1 MNHWGIGILLVIL
14 AVFSLLAG
22 CNGLSPTTDGK
33 NLPMTVAV
41 PTTVIPISNPTPAL
55 PAQPA
60 TTNVTIP
67 PTAAPPGKFLIFFP
81 WTKGEQWEFVTGF
94 HDEGAMDFVNVNAK
108 KVAVIAVADGT
119 VLFSDYSH
127 PDDFNTYKRDRPGS
141 TIPDMG
147 NFVILKHG
155 PDIYTVY
162 MHFLHED
169 PAPVTPGQA
178 VRAGT
183 RIGWQGNTGWSHGA
197 HLHFAVVDVQIF
209 PSPSFIEKPK
219 ESWGFIELNGSNAV
233 VLNARYISQN
243 AVTPSPV

>member
-1 MNHWGIGILLVIL
+1 MNHRIIGILLVIV
-14 AVFSLLAG
+14 AFFSLLSG
-22 CNGLSPTTDGK
+22 CNGISPVTDGK
-33 NLPMTVAV
+33 NLSMTVAV
-41 PTTVIPISNPTPAL
+41 TTTVVPISNPAPAL

-81 WTKGEQWEFVTGF
+81 WPKGEQWEFVTGF
-94 HDEGAMDFVNVNAK
+94 HDEGAMDFVNFNAK
-108 KVAVIAVADGT
+108 KAAVSAVADGT
-119 VLFSDYSH
+119 VLLSDYSH
-127 PDDFNTYKRDRPGS
+127 PDDFNTWPKDGRGS

-162 MHFLHED
+162 MHLMHED
-169 PAPVTPGQA
+169 LAPVTPGQD

-219 ESWGFIELNGSNAV
+219 ESWGFIELNGSNAI
-233 VLNARYISQN
+233 VLNAKYTSWN
-243 AVTPSPV
+243 VVPL

>member
-1 MNHWGIGILLVIL
+1 MNHRTIGILLVIV
-14 AVFSLLAG
+14 AVFCLFAG
-22 CNGLSPTTDGK
+22 CNGTSPIKDGQ
-33 NLPMTVAV
+33 NLPITVAV
-41 PTTVIPISNPTPAL
+41 TTMVVPISNPSPAL

-60 TTNVTIP
+60 TTHVTIP
-67 PTAAPPGKFLIFFP
+67 PPAAPPGKFLIFFP
-81 WTKGEQWEFVTGF
+81 WIKGEQWEFVTGF
-94 HDEGAMDFVNVNAK
+94 HDEGAMDFVNFNAK
-108 KVAVIAVADGT
+108 KSAVSAVADGT

-127 PDDFNTYKRDRPGS
+127 PDDFNTWPKGGRGS

-162 MHFLHED
+162 MHLLHEN
-169 PAPVTPGQA
+169 PAPVTPGKD

-219 ESWGFIELNGSNAV
+219 ESWGFIELNGSNAIV
-233 VLNARYISQN
+233 VNAKYTSQN
-243 AVTPSPV
+243 VVAP

>member
-1 MNHWGIGILLVIL
+1 MNHWGIGNLLVIV
-14 AVFSLLAG
+14 AVLCLLAG
-22 CNGLSPTTDGK
+22 CICITPATDGK

-41 PTTVIPISNPTPAL
+41 TTTVVPTSNPAPVL

-67 PTAAPPGKFLIFFP
+67 PPAAPPGKFLIFFP

-94 HDEGAMDFVNVNAK
+94 HDERAMDFVSINAK
-108 KVAVIAVADGT
+108 KAAILAVADGT
-119 VLFSDYSH
+119 VLLSDYSH
-127 PDDFNTYKRDRPGS
+127 PDDFNTWPKGGRGS

-147 NFVILKHG
+147 NFVLLKHG
-155 PDIYTVY
+155 PDTYTVY

-169 PAPVTPGQA
+169 PAPVTPGQE

-197 HLHFAVVDVQIF
+197 HLHFAVVDLQIF

-219 ESWGFIELNGSNAV
+219 ESWGFIELNGSNAIV
-233 VLNARYISQN
+233 VNEKYTSQN
-243 AVTPSPV
+243 VVAP